1 MHFELVNFS
10 TNASTSEIQERIKD
24 LDLDIERLAHKSVKE
39 IVADHYDE
47 IARLESAKNRLAKR
61 LQA

>member
-47 IARLESAKNRLAKR
+47 IARLESARNRLAKR
-61 LQA
+61 LRN